1 MRARVTNECDTLS
14 WACPSDWMVV
24 GWWWEIPAR
33 LEWCLP
39 RPMAA
44 QQKAG
49 RSCDGVVTFRDD
61 LRTKLTLGEPFFLQ
75 ERKQVNVGHVMP
87 HPERLQ
93 RTAGKRPHCQILGPD
108 CALMLKLQPKFDL
121 RRDVEVDIRR
131 KEAAVCRVKGEAFTC
146 CRSDGWWNV
155 RFCFGCHCAIARVD
169 LLFKE
174 LKRSFLTGWRLE
186 SVRLH

>member
-61 LRTKLTLGEPFFLQ
+61 LRTKLTLGEPFFF
-75 ERKQVNVGHVMP
+75 
-87 HPERLQ
+87 
-93 RTAGKRPHCQILGPD
+93 T
-108 CALMLKLQPKFDL
+108 
-121 RRDVEVDIRR
+121 R
-131 KEAAVCRVKGEAFTC
+131 KETSERRSCDAPPGKTAENCREATALSNPWTRLCSYVKTAAQVWSAQRCGSWHSQEGSGGVQGE
-146 CRSDGWWNV
+146 RWGVHVLSV
-155 RFCFGCHCAIARVD
+155 RRMMERT
-169 LLFKE
+169 LLFR
-174 LKRSFLTGWRLE
+174 LPLRNRSCGFAF
-186 SVRLH
+186 